1 MTLSDRPVMDRRSQG
16 FTLPELL
23 MVVTIIGII
32 SAFAAPSFNNMLVNE
47 RVKSASLDVTSAL
60 TLARSEAI
68 KQNGSVT
75 LTPTSGTTAWA
86 GGWTT
91 TAPDASVIATQAAYP
106 SSIVITGPTSIVY
119 NRSGRSASSA
129 TVTLQVGPA
138 TGSTVS
144 PRCISV
150 ALTGQPKSVVGSC

>member
-1 MTLSDRPVMDRRSQG
+1 MIRQPMLNHQEAG
-16 FTLPELL
+16 FTLSELL
-23 MVVTIIGII
+23 IVVAIIGII
-32 SAFAAPSFNNMLVNE
+32 AAYAVPSFNNLMVNE
-47 RVKSASLDVTSAL
+47 RIKSASFEVTAAL
-60 TLARSEAI
+60 NLARSEAI
-68 KQNGSVT
+68 KQNGAVT

-91 TAPDASVIATQAAYP
+91 IGPDAAVITAQGAYP

-129 TVTLQVGPA
+129 TVTLQVA
-138 TGSTVS
+138 SSTAGSTS

-150 ALTGQPKSVVGSC
+150 ALTGQPKSALGIC

>member
-1 MTLSDRPVMDRRSQG
+1 
-16 FTLPELL
+16 
-23 MVVTIIGII
+23 MVVAIIGII
-32 SAFAAPSFNNMLVNE
+32 AAYSVPSFNNMMVNE

-60 TLARSEAI
+60 SLARSEAI

-75 LTPTSGTTAWA
+75 MTPTSGTTAWA

-91 TAPDASVIATQAAYP
+91 RGPDAAVITAQGAYP

-119 NRSGRSASSA
+119 KRSGRSASSA

-150 ALTGQPKSVVGSC
+150 ALTGLPKSVLGSC